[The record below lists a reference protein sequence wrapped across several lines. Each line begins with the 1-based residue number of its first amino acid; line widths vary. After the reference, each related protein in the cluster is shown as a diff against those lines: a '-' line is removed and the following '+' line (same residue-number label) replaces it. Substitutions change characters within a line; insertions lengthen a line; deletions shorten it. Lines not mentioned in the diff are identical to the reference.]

1 MNIKGD
7 NLCKM
12 TSAMS
17 DTHADTETTLYLVPR
32 AVTEYLTGLAT
43 KLLKALMTCYAYK
56 SYVNV

>member
-17 DTHADTETTLYLVPR
+17 DTHADIETTLYFVPR
-32 AVTEYLTGLAT
+32 AVTEYLTGLTT
-43 KLLKALMTCYAYK
+43 KLLKALICYVYK